1 MPIPALS
8 LIAAPDDA
16 TADVLVRG
24 VLAGDAPAAAGV
36 DADLLVAIGATGQP
50 GQVVRA
56 VVDDRTVA
64 FVGLGTKATT
74 RSLRDAAATATRA
87 LAGTATVAIAF
98 PVADAGDV
106 EAVLEGAALGAYRY
120 DRYKA
125 DDPSS
130 TPPAEVAVVVG
141 EVHVT
146 DAVVRRARV
155 VAEAVERTRDLSNT
169 PPRDLSPATFA
180 DLVRDEAS
188 TTGLTV
194 TVRDE
199 VALAR
204 EGFGGLVGVGQG
216 SSRPP
221 RLVTVEWAPVGAE
234 RHVALVG
241 KGITYDTGGLSLKP
255 AASMQH
261 MKFDM
266 TGAATVYAVAAA
278 AAALQLP
285 VRVTAYLCLA
295 ENMPSG
301 TAIRPDDV
309 LTIRGGRTVEVTN
322 TDAEGRLVM
331 ADAIALASE
340 TDADAIIDVATLTG
354 AQVIALGDRYS
365 GLMGNDEALLDAIR
379 AAHDAADEDVWPMPL
394 PDDLLPVLDSP
405 VADIA
410 NAKVGNRSAGM
421 LLAGVFLSTFVGERD
436 GAPIPWAHL
445 DIAGPAM
452 NTGAAR
458 GTAPKGATGVV
469 VRGLL
474 GSLTALSRA
483 TQHADASR

>member
-8 LIAAPDDA
+8 LIAAADDA

-24 VLAGDAPAAAGV
+24 VLAGDSPAAADV
-36 DADLLVAIGATGQP
+36 DADLLLAIGATGKV
-50 GQVVRA
+50 GSVVRA
-56 VVDDRTVA
+56 VVDGRAVA
-64 FVGLGTKATT
+64 FVGLGTRATT

-87 LAGTATVAIAF
+87 LAGTPSVAIAL
-98 PVADAGDV
+98 PVQDADDV
-106 EAVLEGAALGAYRY
+106 AAVLEGAALGAYRF

-125 DDPSS
+125 DDASS

-141 EVHVT
+141 DVHVT
-146 DAVVRRARV
+146 DAVVRRARI
-155 VAEAVERTRDLSNT
+155 VAEAVARTRDLANT
-169 PPRDLSPATFA
+169 PPRDLSPAIFA
-180 DLVRDEAS
+180 DLVRDEAEA
-188 TTGLTV
+188 TGLRV

-199 VALAR
+199 VALAS

-221 RLVTVEWAPVGAE
+221 RLVTVEWAPAGAE

-266 TGAATVYAVAAA
+266 TGAATVYAVTAA

-354 AQVIALGDRYS
+354 AQVIALGDRVS
-365 GLMGNDEALLDAIR
+365 GLMGNDDDLVATIR
-379 AAHDAADEDVWPMPL
+379 AAHDAADEDIWPMPL
-394 PDDLLPVLDSP
+394 PDDLLAVLDSP

-436 GAPIPWAHL
+436 GSPIPWAHL

-452 NTGAAR
+452 NTGSPR
-458 GTAPKGATGVV
+458 GTAPTGATGVV
-469 VRGLL
+469 VRGLI

-483 TQHADASR
+483 TQEPDASR

>member
-8 LIAAPDDA
+8 LIAASDDA

-24 VLAGDAPAAAGV
+24 VLAGDAPSAAGV
-36 DADLLVAIGATGQP
+36 DPELLVALGATGKP

-56 VVDDRTVA
+56 VVDGRTVA
-64 FVGLGTKATT
+64 FVGLGTAGTT
-74 RSLRDAAATATRA
+74 RSLRDGAATATRA
-87 LAGTATVAIAF
+87 LAGTPTVAIAF
-98 PVADAGDV
+98 PVADGDDV
-106 EAVLEGAALGAYRY
+106 AAVLEGAALGAYRY

-125 DDPSS
+125 EDAAS

-146 DAVVRRARV
+146 DAVVRRARI

-169 PPRDLSPATFA
+169 PPRDLSPAIFA
-180 DLVRDEAS
+180 DLVRDEAA
-188 TTGLTV
+188 TTGLAV

-199 VALAR
+199 IALAA

-221 RLVTVEWAPVGAE
+221 RLVTVEWAPAGAE
-234 RHVALVG
+234 RHIALVG

-266 TGAATVYAVAAA
+266 TGAATVYAVVAA

-340 TDADAIIDVATLTG
+340 TNADAIIDVATLTG
-354 AQVIALGDRYS
+354 AQVIALGERYS
-365 GLMGNDEALLDAIR
+365 GLMGNDDALVDAIR
-379 AAHDAADEDVWPMPL
+379 AAHVAADEDVWPMPL

-436 GAPIPWAHL
+436 GSPIPWAHL

-458 GTAPKGATGVV
+458 GTAPQGATGVV

-474 GSLTALSRA
+474 RTLTALSSE